1 MTTFLLLPIS
11 VGLARFEQAQIL
23 VALPSSTLLNQMHS
37 FLAGNSPMAQ
47 TPPSLLQRLRE
58 HPDDGE
64 AWNRFDSLYRPL
76 LQTWLRRYSIRPQDA
91 DDLVQKV
98 LEVVLREMPNFHY
111 DAEKGKFR
119 GWLRGI
125 LVNRLRDF
133 LRSEQARPIAT
144 GDSDFFN
151 KILDQLADPKS
162 DLSRLLDQEHDQH
175 VARQLLAIV
184 QRDFSPTTYQAF
196 LRVMAG
202 DQVATIAAD
211 LKISANAVYLAKSSV
226 IKRLRQELHD
236 WTE

>member
-1 MTTFLLLPIS
+1 MS
-11 VGLARFEQAQIL
+11 
-23 VALPSSTLLNQMHS
+23 PSSSLLVVPGMRSHGLLVIIV
-37 FLAGNSPMAQ
+37 FPYPDANSQPRPLLRREIIVSQ

-76 LQTWLRRYSIRPQDA
+76 LQTWLHRYSIRPQDA
-91 DDLVQKV
+91 DDLVQQV
-98 LEVVLREMPNFHY
+98 LEVVLREIPNFHY

-125 LVNRLRDF
+125 LVNRLREF

-151 KILDQLADPKS
+151 KILDQLEDPQS
-162 DLSRLLDQEHDQH
+162 DLSRLWDQEHDQH
-175 VARQLLAIV
+175 VARQLLAV
-184 QRDFSPTTYQAF
+184 VERDFSPTSYKAF

-211 LKISANAVYLAKSSV
+211 LKISANAVYLAKSSIV
-226 IKRLRQELHD
+226 KKLRQEMHGWAD
-236 WTE
+236 